1 MKNFRI
7 VFVVILIMVSGLV
20 SKAQTIT
27 GKTQSVDNEELAQ
40 KLVNQCAN
48 IHEGENVVITGGVRD
63 MELLENIAVHVRK
76 TGAFPLIAV
85 GSDRLTRRLYTDVP
99 VKYDSQIPDFDMKL
113 SGFVNAQIAVD
124 FNENPGLLADIPPE
138 RIIAMAKASDPV
150 TEIFMGRK
158 IRLISLGNELYPTEA
173 KAKQFGIT
181 LNELSDFFWKGIN
194 VDYRVLEA
202 TGKAVK
208 TILSAGKEVQ
218 ITNPNGTDI
227 KMRIES
233 RPVIVLDGIISD
245 EDLRGDF
252 AGSQVYLPAGEVCL
266 APVQGTAEGKV
277 VVDHAFVQGKEI
289 NGLTLIFEK
298 GKLISMTAL
307 SGLEPLKKLYDAAE
321 SGKEELSSLDLG
333 INPDIS
339 IKPGSKL
346 VAWMPAGMVTVG
358 IGNNLYAG
366 GNNKNSFG
374 DAFHL
379 PGSTLTIDGKILVEK
394 GILKK

>member
-7 VFVVILIMVSGLV
+7 IFVVILLLVSGLFLN
-20 SKAQTIT
+20 AQTKP
-27 GKTQSVDNEELAQ
+27 GSNQSVDYEELAQ
-40 KLVNQCAN
+40 RLVVQCAN

-63 MELLENIAVHVRK
+63 MELLEDVAVNVRK
-76 TGAFPLIAV
+76 AGAFPLLVV

-99 VKYDSQIPDFDMKL
+99 EKYDSQVPGFDMKL
-113 SGFVNAQIAVD
+113 SDFVNAQISVD

-138 RIIAMAKASDPV
+138 RLIARAKASDPV
-150 TEIFMGRK
+150 TEVILNRK
-158 IRLISLGNELYPTEA
+158 FRTISLGNELYPTEA

-194 VDYRVLEA
+194 VDYRVLES

-233 RPVIVLDGIISD
+233 RPVIVLDGTVSD

-266 APVQGTAEGKV
+266 VPVPGTAEGKV
-277 VVDHAFVQGKEI
+277 VVDHTYAQGQEI
-289 NGLTLIFEK
+289 TGLTLIFQK
-298 GKLISMTAL
+298 GKLISMTAI
-307 SGLEPLKKLYDAAE
+307 SGLEHFRKIYDAAE

-333 INPDIS
+333 INPNIS
-339 IKPGSKL
+339 VKPGSKL
-346 VAWMPAGMVTVG
+346 VAWMPAGMITVG

-366 GNNKNSFG
+366 GNNRNSFG

-379 PGSTLTIDGKILVEK
+379 TGSTLTIDGKILVEK